1 LYKNKFITTPFT
13 TYYLPLTFPIFTQQ
27 VKTLLKEIVIAIQSY
42 FEAHQF
48 IVKHRLWKWI
58 LIPGILYALLFGI
71 SMYFFG
77 KTSTA
82 AIDYLTQ
89 LTGLDVWLQKIQN
102 SWLGFFF
109 TLAGIF
115 LWMIQMIFYFSLFK
129 YLFLII
135 GSPVFA
141 YLSEK
146 TASIMDGKEISFNL
160 QQFMKDAGR
169 GIKLALRNT
178 LWQSVYMFSL
188 LLLSFFPV
196 IGWITPLIAILV
208 ECYYYGFSML
218 DYSFERQ
225 KLSPSESI
233 RYIGNHKGLAIG
245 NGLVFY
251 LMHGLIIIGWILA
264 PAYAVIAAT
273 LSLYKSKTT

>member
-1 LYKNKFITTPFT
+1 LR
-13 TYYLPLTFPIFTQQ
+13 LVADSSPLLFIFTQIY
-27 VKTLLKEIVIAIQSY
+27 VLLKEIVIAVQSY
-42 FEAHQF
+42 FEAHRF
-48 IVKHRLWKWI
+48 IVKYRLWKWI
-58 LIPGILYALLFGI
+58 LIPGILYALLFII

-82 AIDYLTQ
+82 AIDYLTHV
-89 LTGLDVWLQKIQN
+89 TGLDNWLQKAQN

-109 TLAGIF
+109 TLAGII

-135 GSPVFA
+135 GSPVFS

-146 TASIMDGKEISFNL
+146 TESIMDGKEISVNA
-160 QQFMKDAGR
+160 QQFMKDAWR

-188 LLLSFFPV
+188 LLLSFIPV
-196 IGWITPLIAILV
+196 IGWITPLIAIMV

-225 KLSPSESI
+225 KLSPAESI
-233 RYIGNHKGLAIG
+233 RYVGNHKGLAIG